1 MIHTTTLFPK
11 ALYLPPIVA
20 QTTILQI
27 FVPTSVPTTFNL
39 AILDLTVHPLTT
51 PVLPVSRS
59 EVRQMS
65 LKQMSRGQ

>member
-1 MIHTTTLFPK
+1 MFDPTTLFPK

-39 AILDLTVHPLTT
+39 ATLDLTTT
-51 PVLPVSRS
+51 FLAVFDVRGKTNVVETNVLRTV
-59 EVRQMS
+59 VT
-65 LKQMSRGQ
+65 